1 MMLMVSMEAFQ
12 AFRLG
17 SSPSKRTK
25 MILKI
30 KGMMPKLSKRITSI
44 TCSVGVYPEREERE
58 IIFPPPEGYEF
69 KIIPQQNV

>member
-1 MMLMVSMEAFQ
+1 
-12 AFRLG
+12 
-17 SSPSKRTK
+17 